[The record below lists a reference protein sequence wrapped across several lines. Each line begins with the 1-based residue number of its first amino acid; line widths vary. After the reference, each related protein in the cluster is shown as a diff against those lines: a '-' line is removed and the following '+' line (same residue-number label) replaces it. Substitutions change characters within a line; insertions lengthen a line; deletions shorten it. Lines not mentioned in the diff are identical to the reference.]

1 MINNKYNLFTKVLI
15 IYLIYYKDIKILYEN
30 QFLILIVFINYFLE

>member
-15 IYLIYYKDIKILYEN
+15 IYLIYYKDINPLYIHL
-30 QFLILIVFINYFLE
+30 FLVMNNYGIKV